1 MVHERTVQGSD
12 RGTYRWT
19 YDIQFENGAY
29 RMWLGFKEGS
39 PLIECV
45 SFEEPTA

>member
-1 MVHERTVQGSD
+1 VVHERTVQGSD

-29 RMWLGFKEGS
+29 RTWFGFKEGS
-39 PLIECV
+39 PLIEGV